1 MDNGN
6 QANFELDQFNLD
18 TNDTS
23 WDYSPERDARS
34 LGNTA
39 ISSTELDPTLNEAY
53 QATLE
58 NIPDFAPAPLDV
70 ERNNRVQE
78 AEKQTG
84 NQAVP
89 LTPSSE
95 TNIDLSSLEMLRE
108 SKDRISEAT
117 VTATEKT
124 VSDFEKGKITPAE
137 LVDLK
142 WEATKAYLK
151 NSFGRELE

>member
-1 MDNGN
+1 
-6 QANFELDQFNLD
+6 
-18 TNDTS
+18 
-23 WDYSPERDARS
+23 
-34 LGNTA
+34 
-39 ISSTELDPTLNEAY
+39 
-53 QATLE
+53 
-58 NIPDFAPAPLDV
+58 
-70 ERNNRVQE
+70 
-78 AEKQTG
+78 
-84 NQAVP
+84 
-89 LTPSSE
+89 
-95 TNIDLSSLEMLRE
+95 MLRE